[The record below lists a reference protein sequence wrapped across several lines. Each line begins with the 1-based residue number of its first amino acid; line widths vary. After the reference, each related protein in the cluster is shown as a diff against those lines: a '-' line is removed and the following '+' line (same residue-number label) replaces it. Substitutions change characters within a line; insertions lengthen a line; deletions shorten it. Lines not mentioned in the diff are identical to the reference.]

1 MPIFDYQASSLDGT
15 ITSDSMI
22 ALDERDLKML
32 LKRKG
37 LYLVDC
43 KEHKDKKPNTF
54 FALSSKVSTNDVITF
69 MRQLAVMIN
78 AGVQIEDSI
87 NTLKNQE
94 SAPAFKTILISVHN
108 DILEGVYL
116 SEAFGKFPKIFPAF
130 FKNMILIGELSG
142 SLDLVLNKLA
152 DYYERDRKIRGKA
165 KSAMIYPTF
174 LFLMIVTVFI
184 FLTVFIVPQF
194 ESMLNEVGGEM
205 PFITVMILNISDF
218 VTLYFPFIITG
229 IILFVVLLILFFRTK
244 KGRYIKDGLKLKLPF
259 LKPISHYLIT
269 ARFARGF
276 GVLVASGM
284 SIMDSIETIGRL
296 MENKVFE
303 KRFVYAI
310 DEVKRGKRIAKSIKK
325 LNFFPPM
332 MTEMIGVGEKTG
344 SLDEVLETTAVY
356 YDEKLEQAIEKATAA
371 MEPLLIVIAGG
382 MVGTVI
388 LSIFLPIISIM
399 GSIG

>member
-1 MPIFDYQASSLDGT
+1 MPLYDYKAQHPDGT
-15 ITSDSMI
+15 VVQSEMI

-32 LKRKG
+32 LKKQG
-37 LYLVDC
+37 LFLVDS
-43 KEHKDKKPNTF
+43 KEHKEKKPNTF
-54 FALSSKVSTNDVITF
+54 FALSSKVKTNDVITF
-69 MRQLAVMIN
+69 MRQLAVMID
-78 AGVQIEDSI
+78 AGVQIEDAI

-94 SAPAFKTILISVHN
+94 SSPAFKTILMSVHN
-108 DILEGVYL
+108 DLLEGIYL
-116 SEAFGKFPKIFPAF
+116 SEAFGKFPKVFPGF

-142 SLDLVLNKLA
+142 SLDIVLNKLA
-152 DYYERDRKIRGKA
+152 DYYEKDRKIRGKA
-165 KSAMIYPTF
+165 KSAMVYPTF
-174 LFLMIVTVFI
+174 LFVLIITVFI

-205 PFITVMILNISDF
+205 PFITVMILRISEF
-218 VTLYFPFIITG
+218 VTLYFPFILTG
-229 IILFVVLLILFFRTK
+229 LILIVLLVLLFFRTK
-244 KGRYIKDGLKLKLPF
+244 KGRYVKDALKLKLP
-259 LKPISHYLIT
+259 LIKPISHYLIT

-303 KRFVYAI
+303 KRFMYAI

-371 MEPLLIVIAGG
+371 MEPLLIIIAGG